1 MELDKALEKL
11 NSLIKV
17 GEEFPCACYRV
28 CRDFAVNCDSLRDAY
43 DNQFQVSA
51 T

>member
-1 MELDKALEKL
+1 MHLVKALEKL
-11 NSLIKV
+11 NSLIKE
-17 GEEFPCACYRV
+17 GEEFPYACYRV
-28 CRDFAVNCDSLRDAY
+28 CRDFPVKYDSLREAY

>member
-1 MELDKALEKL
+1 MPLEKALEKL
-11 NSLIKV
+11 NSLIKE
-17 GEEFPCACYRV
+17 GEEFSDACYRA
-28 CRDFAVNCDSLRDAY
+28 CRYFAVSYVDLQDAY